1 MAEPVDESSS
11 ESIRTAKGCRW
22 GVPGTQQPQ
31 GGPFPRSPR
40 LPDCEVG
47 AVASNSWLRSGSTPP
62 PPAARPPTLLS
73 LLLFPHHRCVLSCT
87 VVWAQGVPGF
97 PSVYCASWRE
107 PGEGSGCAVI
117 QLGGHPGGGVTTRSS
132 SLRCDRPPPHT
143 LQPWLA
149 ACSHRSLHPASLGSY
164 PAHSIPRASC
174 IPYRCEN
181 PASDIPKGEAGH
193 VVAAVA
199 AEYGREPLPQTPSV

>member
-1 MAEPVDESSS
+1 MDESSS
-11 ESIRTAKGCRW
+11 ESIRTAKRCRW
-22 GVPGTQQPQ
+22 GVPGTQQLQ

-73 LLLFPHHRCVLSCT
+73 LLLFPHHRCELSCT

-117 QLGGHPGGGVTTRSS
+117 AAGGTPWRRGDHTVPIPALRSAPSTLATTLAGCLLSPQLASCLPGLSSRTQHPKNI
-132 SLRCDRPPPHT
+132 
-143 LQPWLA
+143 
-149 ACSHRSLHPASLGSY
+149 LHPLSL
-164 PAHSIPRASC
+164 
-174 IPYRCEN
+174 
-181 PASDIPKGEAGH
+181 
-193 VVAAVA
+193 
-199 AEYGREPLPQTPSV
+199 